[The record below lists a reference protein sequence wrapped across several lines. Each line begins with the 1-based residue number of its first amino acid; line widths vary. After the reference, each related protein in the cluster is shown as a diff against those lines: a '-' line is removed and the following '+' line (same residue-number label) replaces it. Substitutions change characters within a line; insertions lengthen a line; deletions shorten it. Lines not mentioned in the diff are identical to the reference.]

1 MKNNK
6 KARNSYE
13 YLVASK
19 KSSNFTRFSGKSLI
33 LCENTLNYT
42 MKKTILLL
50 GCTLLFASSVFSA
63 NLNVYASGL
72 KITGITD
79 DRKLSI
85 SYFLNAPADEVVFL
99 LVDKMNP
106 TSAPY
111 FEVQLPSKSAGENS
125 AVVNLFGIDVSRYTW
140 AIKASCNTANATTV
154 LVRGGEGSS
163 EKKFQFYTPA
173 GLVVDNNPNSPYF
186 GRIYITESRNEAS
199 ITIGGASKKS
209 QEGVYMFNPDLSGG
223 DIPYTGGVSWNQG
236 TSKDGENN
244 PYDMYGPARI
254 AIDDE
259 GFVYVCDNGP
269 VSDKTSG
276 VWRMNPASPEAT
288 FDDVL
293 NTFKDGQQQN
303 KRGNLYNRINSAV
316 VIGGRHNKKLIAI
329 DNNVNNQPNM
339 VSIPLEIDED
349 VYPDAVSSTVLRNV
363 TQDNIVNSHNT
374 IVRGVHGDY
383 WVFQYRSSLD
393 TYPPITHYNSN
404 YERDFYV
411 DVNNKL
417 DGMTG
422 GSPNRRGSG
431 ALSPD
436 GSLLAFNTTDGLFIY
451 NVSYGA
457 NNKPS
462 LTLNEHISNF
472 NNQAFGNVDGIAF
485 DVAGN
490 LYFASASRERFYV
503 CALKKQD
510 NTHTTIAP
518 TSQKIPEASPR
529 IRMMAYN
536 LRLTM
541 ADGKYKFSFCAN
553 SKPLAGNL
561 FIYSDKELT
570 NKVHTVALSNLNQGT
585 NNVSV
590 DMSDLSH
597 NDGKDLCWA
606 VELTG
611 EQNPVFGEVYRQDE
625 SLNRAYA
632 VIDNNPE
639 SNFFGRI
646 YVANRIEGKD
656 DEMYVLDYDYSYL
669 VKKSPIGTYSAGR
682 PAVDSEG
689 FVYWADYGDTRS
701 GIMIMDPSTFVTN
714 QFFQGEKNNNG
725 VWINNSVAVGSS
737 TPGVYVYGAGS
748 DTKLYMVNEDALGAH
763 APYSY
768 CVYNIGQGDGSILRT
783 WGAAPSKTVAIT
795 DNDGQNFSIVA
806 TTHGVFL
813 CQNRELNMNKKGA
826 YSLQFYNNNGERC
839 YVSDGKALIINGSY
853 GGGMAVSRDE
863 SQLAMVNGVGGIL
876 LFDIVWNGD
885 TPGLTLNRTYET
897 DFSAIST
904 IHFDYAGNLVVTIG
918 TGYGYNHVNDLRLV
932 VYSQPT
938 NDNTIIVPAPSSQ
951 RIPALVLDEKRDN
964 STALAVAKAKGE
976 QMSTVRV
983 LRSLT
988 AGMYNTLCLPFDASL
1003 SEGPLAGA
1011 KAYTF
1016 SGSSNTEGGDI
1027 LLHFSEAATIKAG
1040 VPYLIEPQVDIQEPI
1055 DFNNVT
1061 ISVLEGGSAGSDI
1074 TFNGILSPRELK
1086 EGDKSILFLV
1096 SDNKLAWANTT
1107 ANMNGMRA
1115 YFSLPKGAYDQL
1127 RTSARIVTSESG
1139 TTDIQQ
1145 TTTQAN
1151 TQKIMQNGTLYIR
1164 KDGQIYTILGRKVK

>member
-1 MKNNK
+1 M
-6 KARNSYE
+6 
-13 YLVASK
+13 K
-19 KSSNFTRFSGKSLI
+19 KS
-33 LCENTLNYT
+33 
-42 MKKTILLL
+42 LLL
-50 GCTLLFASSVFSA
+50 FCCMSMIAISAISA

-79 DRKLSI
+79 DRNLSI

-186 GRIYITESRNEAS
+186 GRVYITESRNEAS
-199 ITIGGASKKS
+199 ITVGGASKTS
-209 QEGVYMFNPDLSGG
+209 EEGVYMFNPDLSGG

-236 TSKDGENN
+236 TSKDGESN
-244 PYDMYGPARI
+244 PYDMYGPARL
-254 AIDDE
+254 AIDEE

-269 VSDKTSG
+269 VSHGTSG
-276 VWRMNPASPEAT
+276 VWRMNPASPESE

-303 KRGNLYNRINSAV
+303 KRGTLYNRINSAV

-374 IVRGVHGDY
+374 IVRGIHGDY

-393 TYPPITHYNSN
+393 DYPPITHYNSN

-411 DVNNKL
+411 DKNNKL
-417 DGMTG
+417 AGMTG
-422 GSPNRRGSG
+422 ESPNRRGSG

-462 LTLNEHISNF
+462 LTLNEHISKF
-472 NNQAFGNVDGIAF
+472 NGFAFNNVDGIAF

-503 CALKKQD
+503 CALKKQN

-518 TSQKIPEASPR
+518 SSQKIPEASPR

-536 LRLTM
+536 LRLTV
-541 ADGKYKFSFCAN
+541 ADDKYNFSFYAN

-561 FIYSDKELT
+561 LIYSDKEMT

-597 NDGKDLCWA
+597 NDGKDLYWA

-646 YVANRIEGKD
+646 YVANRIESKD

-669 VKKSPIGTYSAGR
+669 VKKKPIGTFSAAR
-682 PAVDSEG
+682 PAVDAEG
-689 FVYWADYGDTRS
+689 FVYWADYGDTGS

-714 QFFQGEKNNNG
+714 QFFQGEKNNKG

-748 DTKLYMVNEDALGAH
+748 DTKLYMVNEDALGTH
-763 APYSY
+763 AAYSY

-783 WGAAPSKTVAIT
+783 WGAAPSKTVAVT

-863 SQLAMVNGVGGIL
+863 SQLAMVNGQGGIL
-876 LFDIVWNGD
+876 LFDIEWNGD
-885 TPGLTLNRTYET
+885 TPGLTPNRTYET

-904 IHFDYAGNLVVTIG
+904 IHFDYAGNLVVTTG

-938 NDNTIIVPAPSSQ
+938 DNNTIIVPAPSSQ
-951 RIPALVLDEKRDN
+951 RIPALILDEKKDN
-964 STALAVAKAKGE
+964 NTLLSAAQGKTTN
-976 QMSTVRV
+976 TVRV
-983 LRSLT
+983 LRSL
-988 AGMYNTLCLPFDASL
+988 AGSMYNTLCLPFALNSL
-1003 SEGPLAGA
+1003 EGTCLEGA
-1011 KAYTF
+1011 KVYNYTR
-1016 SGSSNTEGGDI
+1016 SEKQGED
-1027 LLHFSEAATIKAG
+1027 LYLHFTETDRMEAG
-1040 VPYLIEPQVDIQEPI
+1040 VPYLVEPTMDIDVL
-1055 DFNNVT
+1055 DFTNVE
-1061 ISVLEGGSAGSDI
+1061 ISVTAVEIAGTKDANGVA
-1074 TFNGILSPRELK
+1074 FNGILAPKKLNAN
-1086 EGDKSILFLV
+1086 DKSVLFLI
-1096 SDNKLAWANTT
+1096 SGNRLAWADKTDDMYGFRGYFT
-1107 ANMNGMRA
+1107 VPSGASQIGARA
-1115 YFSLPKGAYDQL
+1115 FIS
-1127 RTSARIVTSESG
+1127 TSESEM
-1139 TTDIQQ
+1139 TALQQ
-1145 TTTQAN
+1145 PTQQVEV
-1151 TQKIMQNGTLYIR
+1151 TKFMHNGVLYIQR
-1164 KDGQIYTILGRKVK
+1164 DDAIYTVMGTKVQ

>member
-1 MKNNK
+1 MNIWLHQK
-6 KARNSYE
+6 KVVTLHDFPR
-13 YLVASK
+13 
-19 KSSNFTRFSGKSLI
+19 KSLI
-33 LCENTLNYT
+33 FCENTLNYT

-72 KITGITD
+72 KVMGMTD
-79 DRKLSI
+79 DRQLSI

-140 AIKASCNTANATTV
+140 GIKASCNTANATTV
-154 LVRGGEGSS
+154 LVRGGYGSS
-163 EKKFQFYTPA
+163 EEKFQFYTPA
-173 GLVVDNNPNSPYF
+173 GLAVDNNPNSPYF
-186 GRIYITESRNEAS
+186 GRIYISESRNGAS
-199 ITIGGASKKS
+199 ITVNGASKTS
-209 QEGVYMFNPDLSGG
+209 EEGVYLFNPDLSGG
-223 DIPYTGGVSWNQG
+223 DTPYTGGVSWNQ
-236 TSKDGENN
+236 SLEKDNAG
-244 PYDMYGPARI
+244 PYDMYGPARL
-254 AIDDE
+254 AIDEE

-269 VSDKTSG
+269 VSHGTSG
-276 VWRMNPASPEAT
+276 VWRMNPASPDSE

-303 KRGNLYNRINSAV
+303 KRGVLYNRINSAV
-316 VIGGRHNKKLIAI
+316 VIGGRHNKKLVAI
-329 DNNVNNQPNM
+329 DNTSDDKPNM
-339 VSIPLEIDED
+339 VSIPLEIDEN

-363 TQDNIVNSHNT
+363 YEDKIVNSHNT
-374 IVRGVHGDY
+374 IVRGIHGDY
-383 WVFQYRSSLD
+383 WVFQYRSKLD
-393 TYPPITHYNSN
+393 DYPPITHYNSN

-411 DVNNKL
+411 DKDNEL

-422 GSPNRRGSG
+422 VSPNLRGSG

-451 NVSYGA
+451 NVSYGV

-490 LYFASASRERFYV
+490 LYFASARCERFYV
-503 CALKKQD
+503 CALKKQN

-518 TSQKIPEASPR
+518 SSQKIPEASPR

-536 LRLTM
+536 LRLTV
-541 ADGKYKFSFCAN
+541 ADDKYNFSFYAN

-570 NKVHTVALSNLNQGT
+570 HKVHTVALFNLNQGK

-590 DMSDLSH
+590 DMDDLSH
-597 NDGKDLCWA
+597 NDGKDLYWA

-689 FVYWADYGDTRS
+689 FVYWADYGDTGS

-714 QFFQGEKNNNG
+714 QFFQGEKNNKG

-737 TPGVYVYGAGS
+737 TPGVYVYGTGS

-768 CVYNIGQGDGSILRT
+768 CVYNIGQGDGTILRT
-783 WGAAPSKTVAIT
+783 WGTAPSKTVAIT

-813 CQNRELNMNKKGA
+813 CQNRELNMNKQGA
-826 YSLQFYNNNGERC
+826 YSLQFYDNKGVRR

-853 GGGMAVSRDE
+853 GGGMAISRDE

-885 TPGLTLNRTYET
+885 TPGLTINRTYET

-904 IHFDYAGNLVVTIG
+904 IHFDYAGNLVVTTG

-964 STALAVAKAKGE
+964 STALAAAKATGE

-983 LRSLT
+983 LRSL
-988 AGMYNTLCLPFDASL
+988 AGGMYNTVCLPFNASL
-1003 SEGPLAGA
+1003 TEGPLAGA
-1011 KAYTF
+1011 RAYTF
-1016 SGSSNTEGGDI
+1016 SGSSKTEGGDI
-1027 LLHFSEAATIKAG
+1027 LLHFSEAYLINAG
-1040 VPYLIEPQVDIQEPI
+1040 IPYLVEPQEDIASPM

-1061 ISVLEGGSAGSDI
+1061 ITTLEGGSTGSGNI
-1074 TFNGILSPRELK
+1074 TFKGILAPQELTQ
-1086 EGDKSILFLV
+1086 GNKSILFLV

-1115 YFSLPKGAYDQL
+1115 YFSLPEGAYDQL

-1145 TTTQAN
+1145 TSTQAN
-1151 TQKIMQNGTLYIR
+1151 TQKIMQNGRLYIR

>member
-1 MKNNK
+1 M
-6 KARNSYE
+6 
-13 YLVASK
+13 K
-19 KSSNFTRFSGKSLI
+19 KS
-33 LCENTLNYT
+33 
-42 MKKTILLL
+42 LLL
-50 GCTLLFASSVFSA
+50 FCCTLLFASSVFSA

-72 KITGITD
+72 KVTGITD

-140 AIKASCNTANATTV
+140 GIKASCNTANATTV
-154 LVRGGEGSS
+154 LVRGGEGSL

-173 GLVVDNNPNSPYF
+173 GLAVDNNPNSPYF
-186 GRIYITESRNEAS
+186 GRIYISESRNGAS
-199 ITIGGASKKS
+199 ITVNGASKTS
-209 QEGVYMFNPDLSGG
+209 EEGVYMFNPDLSGG

-236 TSKDGENN
+236 TSKDGESN

-269 VSDKTSG
+269 VPHGTSG

-303 KRGNLYNRINSAV
+303 KRGTLYNRINSAV
-316 VIGGRHNKKLIAI
+316 VIGGRHDKKLVAI
-329 DNNVNNQPNM
+329 DNTSDNKPNM
-339 VSIPLEIDED
+339 VSIPLEIDEN

-363 TQDNIVNSHNT
+363 YEDKIVNSHNT
-374 IVRGVHGDY
+374 IVRGIHGDY

-393 TYPPITHYNSN
+393 DYPPITHYNSN

-462 LTLNEHISNF
+462 LTLNEHISKF
-472 NNQAFGNVDGIAF
+472 NGFAFNNVDGIAF

-529 IRMMAYN
+529 IRVMAYN

-553 SKPLAGNL
+553 SKPLTGNL
-561 FIYSDKELT
+561 LIYSDKEMT

-597 NDGKDLCWA
+597 NDGKDLYWA

-689 FVYWADYGDTRS
+689 FVYWADYGDTGS

-714 QFFQGEKNNNG
+714 QFFQGEKNNKG

-748 DTKLYMVNEDALGAH
+748 DTKLYMVNEDPLDTH
-763 APYSY
+763 AAYSY
-768 CVYNIGQGDGSILRT
+768 CVYNIGQGDGTILRT
-783 WGAAPSKTVAIT
+783 WGTAPSKTVAIT

-813 CQNRELNMNKKGA
+813 CQNRELNMNKQGA
-826 YSLQFYNNNGERC
+826 YSLQFYDNKGVRR

-853 GGGMAVSRDE
+853 GGGMAISRDE

-885 TPGLTLNRTYET
+885 TPGLTPNRTYET

-904 IHFDYAGNLVVTIG
+904 IHFDYAGNLVVTTG

-938 NDNTIIVPAPSSQ
+938 DNNTIIVPAPSSQ
-951 RIPALVLDEKRDN
+951 RIPALILDEKQDN
-964 STALAVAKAKGE
+964 SDLLVAAKDKP
-976 QMSTVRV
+976 MNTVRV

-988 AGMYNTLCLPFDASL
+988 AGMYNTLCLPFALDAFDDT
-1003 SEGPLAGA
+1003 PLEGA
-1011 KAYTF
+1011 KVLEY
-1016 SGSSNTEGGDI
+1016 SHSEDLDGDI
-1027 LLHFSEAATIKAG
+1027 LLYFDAVTTMKAG
-1040 VPYLIEPQVDIQEPI
+1040 VPYLIEPQVDIDVPMDFRGVRITATDEEIAGEP
-1055 DFNNVT
+1055 DDNG
-1061 ISVLEGGSAGSDI
+1061 IS
-1074 TFNGILSPRELK
+1074 FNGILAPKTLAAS
-1086 EGDKSILFLV
+1086 DKSILFLV
-1096 SDNKLAWANTT
+1096 SGNRLAWAN
-1107 ANMNGMRA
+1107 ADADMYGMRG
-1115 YFSLPKGAYDQL
+1115 YFSLPEGAYDQL

>member
-1 MKNNK
+1 M
-6 KARNSYE
+6 
-13 YLVASK
+13 K
-19 KSSNFTRFSGKSLI
+19 KS
-33 LCENTLNYT
+33 
-42 MKKTILLL
+42 LLL
-50 GCTLLFASSVFSA
+50 FCCTLMLATSAFSA

-186 GRIYITESRNEAS
+186 GRVYITESRNEAS
-199 ITIGGASKKS
+199 ITIGGASKTS

-223 DIPYTGGVSWNQG
+223 DTPYTGGVSWNR
-236 TSKDGENN
+236 SDEKDNAG
-244 PYDMYGPARI
+244 PYDMYGPARL
-254 AIDDE
+254 AIDEE

-269 VSDKTSG
+269 VSHGTSG
-276 VWRMNPASPEAT
+276 VWRMNPASPESE

-303 KRGNLYNRINSAV
+303 KRGTLYNRINSAV
-316 VIGGRHNKKLIAI
+316 VIGGRHDKKLVAI
-329 DNNVNNQPNM
+329 DNTSDNKPNM
-339 VSIPLEIDED
+339 VSIPLEIDEN

-363 TQDNIVNSHNT
+363 YEDKIVNSHNT
-374 IVRGVHGDY
+374 IVRGIHGDY
-383 WVFQYRSSLD
+383 WVFQYRSKLD
-393 TYPPITHYNSN
+393 DYPPITHYNSN

-422 GSPNRRGSG
+422 DSPNLRGSG

-472 NNQAFGNVDGIAF
+472 NNHAFGYVDGIAF

-503 CALKKQD
+503 CALKKQN

-518 TSQKIPEASPR
+518 SSQKIPEASPR

-553 SKPLAGNL
+553 SKPLTGNL
-561 FIYSDKELT
+561 LIYSDKEMT
-570 NKVHTVALSNLNQGT
+570 KKVHMVALSNLNQGT

-597 NDGKDLCWA
+597 NDGKDLYWA

-689 FVYWADYGDTRS
+689 FVYWADYGDTGS

-714 QFFQGEKNNNG
+714 QFFQGKKNDKG

-748 DTKLYMVNEDALGAH
+748 NTKLYMVNEDALGTH
-763 APYSY
+763 AAYSY

-783 WGAAPSKTVAIT
+783 WGAAPSKTVAVT

-863 SQLAMVNGVGGIL
+863 SQLAMVNGKGGIL
-876 LFDIVWNGD
+876 LFDIEWNGD

-904 IHFDYAGNLVVTIG
+904 IHFDYAGNLVVTTG

-938 NDNTIIVPAPSSQ
+938 DNNTIIVPAPSSQ
-951 RIPALVLDEKRDN
+951 RIPALILDEKRDN
-964 STALAVAKAKGE
+964 STSLKDAKGN

-988 AGMYNTLCLPFDASL
+988 AGMYNTLCLPFDASIT
-1003 SEGPLAGA
+1003 EGPLAGA

-1027 LLHFSEAATIKAG
+1027 LLHFTTAASIEAG
-1040 VPYLIEPQVDIQEPI
+1040 VPYLIEPQADIQGPI

-1074 TFNGILSPRELK
+1074 KFNGILSP
-1086 EGDKSILFLV
+1086 EGLTEGNKSILFLV
-1096 SDNKLAWANTT
+1096 SDNRLAWANAN

-1115 YFSLPKGAYDQL
+1115 YFSLPNGAYDQL
-1127 RTSARIVTSESG
+1127 RTSARIVTSEAG
-1139 TTDIQQ
+1139 TTDIHQ
-1145 TTTQAN
+1145 TTTQAS
-1151 TQKIMQNGTLYIR
+1151 TQKIMQNGRLYIR